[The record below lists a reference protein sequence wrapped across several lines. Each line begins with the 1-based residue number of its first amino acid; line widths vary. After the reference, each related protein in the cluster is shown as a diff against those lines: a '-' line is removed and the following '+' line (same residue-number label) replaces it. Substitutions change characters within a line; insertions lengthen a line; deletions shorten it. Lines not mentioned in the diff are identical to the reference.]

1 MRNEQKKEIVHSFYK
16 KNIKRKYI
24 YDNDLRILKISFSKK
39 NIFFPK
45 AHLGIVDYPKR

>member
-16 KNIKRKYI
+16 KNIKRKCI

-39 NIFFPK
+39 KHFFPK